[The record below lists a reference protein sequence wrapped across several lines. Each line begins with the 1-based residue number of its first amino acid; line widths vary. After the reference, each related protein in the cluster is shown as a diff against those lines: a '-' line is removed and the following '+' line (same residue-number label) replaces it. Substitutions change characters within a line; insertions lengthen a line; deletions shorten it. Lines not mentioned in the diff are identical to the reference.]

1 VAQSAA
7 LDSLSYTTDLML
19 QSNTGAVTV
28 SRRYLPLR
36 IALPNSRHSL
46 ETVFATMLVP
56 AGLLSTNI
64 TFGLPVPET
73 MPFVF
78 LAVGIA
84 YLLVRRSIQLQGAAI
99 AALIIGGYGFMGVLG
114 YAPFDGVRV
123 LTGAA
128 VFLVALQLC
137 AHRAIVSRACEVS
150 IYILIAL
157 RLISLVAP
165 GPMIALYDV
174 LGLRYAA
181 LNGGAGAILFAEPS
195 YLASAVFAMWAIA
208 KSGRQEAQTKFSKL
222 DLYAAL
228 TLVLSGSASAALYA
242 CAGIAILVRDRWRP
256 ILAFGLSLAVV
267 TMSFAAFEATRIGG
281 FVKAAGSLAEQ
292 TSIEDAVSAFSLLDP
307 SAAFRLSMGFV
318 AISAGLREP
327 FGHLRLEMSGDTDYV
342 ESIDTYGVLSSNQLI
357 DEFYGNLVANSVPLQ
372 MLYFGG
378 FPMLIV
384 LMVVVFIAAWR
395 LWRSRKRDANYL
407 LVLVAL
413 ASGCLVQSVMNSPFF
428 YMAIAFGLGATARTG
443 HAVSS
448 K

>member
-1 VAQSAA
+1 
-7 LDSLSYTTDLML
+7 ML
-19 QSNTGAVTV
+19 ESNTGAVAV
-28 SRRYLPLR
+28 DRRRLTLR
-36 IALPNSRHSL
+36 IALPNARHSV
-46 ETVFATMLVP
+46 ESVFATMLVP

-64 TFGLPVPET
+64 TLGLPLPET

-78 LAVGIA
+78 LAVAIA
-84 YLLVRRSIQLQGAAI
+84 YLLVRRSIQVQGAAI
-99 AALIIGGYGFMGVLG
+99 AALIVGTYGFVGVLG

-137 AHRAIVSRACEVS
+137 AHRALVSRACEVS
-150 IYILIAL
+150 IYILFAV

-208 KSGRQEAQTKFSKL
+208 KSGRQEARTKVSNF
-222 DLYAAL
+222 DLCAAL
-228 TLVLSGSASAALYA
+228 ILVLSGSASAALYA
-242 CAGIAILVRDRWRP
+242 FVGIAVLVRDRWGP

-267 TMSFAAFEATRIGG
+267 AVSFAAFEDTRIGG
-281 FVKAAGSLAEQ
+281 FVKAATSLAEQ
-292 TSIEDAVSAFSLLDP
+292 TSMEDAVSAFSLLDP

-327 FGHLRLEMSGDTDYV
+327 LGHLRLEMSGDTTYV

-357 DEFYGNLVANSVPLQ
+357 DEFYGNLLANSVPLQ

-378 FPMLIV
+378 FPMFV
-384 LMVVVFIAAWR
+384 VMMVVVLIALWR
-395 LWRSRKRDANYL
+395 LWRSRRRDANYL
-407 LVLVAL
+407 LIVVAI

-428 YMAIAFGLGATARTG
+428 YMAIAYGLGANTRAANSVPR
-443 HAVSS
+443 